1 MATVYVA
8 RDVRHHRHVAIK
20 VLKPE
25 IAGALGPERFLREI
39 NIAAGLTHPHILPLH
54 DSGEADGFLYYVM
67 PFIEGE
73 SLRDRLQRERQLALA
88 EALHV
93 TAEIADALGYAHGQR
108 VVHRDIKPENI
119 LLGTGHALV
128 ADFGIARAITAAG
141 GDRFTETGI
150 TLGTPPYM
158 SPEQTAGEAQLDGRS
173 DIYSLACVCYEM
185 LAGEPPFTGPTIQSI
200 VHQQLV
206 AQPSPVTHRRPD
218 VPPGVEQALA
228 RALAKVPADRFA
240 TASEFAAALAAP
252 GDARSRAHQRDPA
265 RSRRRWRG
273 VAAVTVLVVAAV
285 AVGVAMRGLRAPKPV
300 ATAAAT
306 IAVIPPEPVVP
317 DTALARL
324 GRELAI
330 TLSANLDGVG
340 GIRTADAMTVLA
352 QVHSASAPY
361 SLEQSVALGR
371 RLGASSVVH
380 GSLLRSGS
388 QVRLD
393 VALVTTDGM
402 RQIARASVTA
412 SPEDLSALTD
422 SASWALLRQTWQQGR
437 PPSPSLGAITTHRFS
452 ALRPFLDG
460 ERLLAASNFASA
472 ADAYQQAIAADS
484 TFWLAYWRFAYVK
497 GVWLGEPV
505 DSVTR
510 AAYIDH
516 RGTFPERDRLL
527 IEVNLADRLS
537 ISSSRLRSIIERY
550 PDYWPAWFAYADY
563 LVHQLPFTG
572 TGYPEA
578 RAALEHTLGLN
589 PDLAEG
595 WTHLMWLAARQRDTA
610 AAGRALVE
618 LTRLWGPARPS
629 ALTAGAPVLKLW
641 AAYQYQLAG
650 MVRSGGALD
659 ELSIERIAHLMATAR
674 PPERFVGG
682 GSTWGYNEAEIAV
695 RERALR
701 LKPPP
706 DIAAINWFN
715 LALAWVARGSWD
727 SALVAARHYVDLSP
741 KPAAP
746 VLGYQLAALGY
757 WAGALNSSEVPR
769 WRERATASNRE
780 LSGEDRAEIA
790 WLDGLV
796 ATTRQDRRA
805 LLAARTEL
813 ANSHSPST
821 PILARSLAA
830 FDLDL
835 GGRRRQAID
844 TLVALEWEE
853 ADKSWFMD
861 GGCNHPFLPG
871 VDRLI
876 AARWLAAAGDLA
888 EAAHLLKWNEAIFPR
903 PYCDLTDAI
912 ERAISPLASLQQ
924 ARLDEE
930 RGRTETARAYYEE
943 FLMQYDLPVASH
955 RHLVEEARAAL
966 ARISGPSR

>member
-1 MATVYVA
+1 MATVYLA

-67 PFIEGE
+67 PYIEGE

-88 EALHV
+88 AALHV
-93 TAEIADALGYAHGQR
+93 TAEIADALGYAHNQR

-119 LLGTGHALV
+119 LLSTGHALV
-128 ADFGIARAITAAG
+128 ADFGIARAIAAAG

-185 LAGEPPFTGPTIQSI
+185 LTGEPPFTGPTIQSI

-206 AQPSPVTHRRPD
+206 AQPPPVTHRRPD

-252 GDARSRAHQRDPA
+252 GDARSRAHPQDPA
-265 RSRRRWRG
+265 RARRRWRA

-285 AVGVAMRGLRAPKPV
+285 AVWVAIRGLRAPNPV

-317 DTALARL
+317 DTALTRL

-330 TLSANLDGVG
+330 TLAANLDGVG
-340 GIRTADAMTVLA
+340 GIRTADAMTVLG

-361 SLEQSVALGR
+361 SLEESVALGR

-412 SPEDLSALTD
+412 SPEDLTALTD

-472 ADAYQQAIAADS
+472 ADAYEQAIAADS

-510 AAYIDH
+510 AAYVDH

-527 IEVNLADRLS
+527 IEANLADRLS
-537 ISSSRLRSIIERY
+537 ISSSRLRSITERY
-550 PDYWPAWFAYADY
+550 PDYWPAWFAYADN

-618 LTRLWGPARPS
+618 LTRLWGPSRPS
-629 ALTAGAPVLKLW
+629 APTAGASVLELW

-659 ELSIERIAHLMATAR
+659 APSIERIAHLMATGR

-715 LALAWVARGSWD
+715 LALAWVARGAWD
-727 SALVAARHYVDLSP
+727 SALVAARHYADLSP

-757 WAGALNSSEVPR
+757 WAGALNSNEVPR

-780 LSGEDRAEIA
+780 LSAEDRAEIA

-813 ANSHSPST
+813 ANIHSQST

-835 GGRRRQAID
+835 AGRRRQAID

-861 GGCNHPFLPG
+861 GGCNHPFVPG
-871 VDRLI
+871 IDRLI

-903 PYCDLTDAI
+903 PYCDLTDAV
-912 ERAISPLASLQQ
+912 EHAISPLASLQQ

-955 RHLVEEARAAL
+955 RHLLEEARAAL
-966 ARISGPSR
+966 ARMSGSR